1 MQTGRIRAPKGTI
14 LWAALVITLVLPL
27 AAGATTAVESFV
39 LQCATGCDA
48 VATAVRA
55 IPGARVSQVYQN
67 IPGLA
72 VTLPVSAVPT
82 IQGRS
87 DVVGMTKDLAVKLP
101 PPADVQKLPSAASS
115 QVFTA
120 AQLPGFIGARPA
132 DYSFN
137 NNLINATALQ
147 SQGILGNGVVVA
159 IIDSGTANNPSVVPA
174 LSGTVIGGESFVTG
188 DTVTSATSTLNGDH
202 GTWVGTVIAGHA
214 IFLFPTTSTLVQ
226 SLLLHA
232 PSSVVPCSALGCPS
246 NLSGVPMV
254 GVAPAASIYALKVF
268 PSTSDSTSSSIILAG
283 MDRALTLRHNF
294 NNGMPSVPTNPG
306 CGAENNPCVFN
317 SLPIQV
323 VNLSLGGG
331 TLFAGHDL
339 EDQVVLQMLQAG
351 ITVSIAAGNDGP
363 GALTVGSP
371 GTGFGSLTM
380 AAASSAA
387 HERVLRDIQFGLG
400 IGSLWRPFSGLQT
413 ATFSSRGPV
422 PDGRVGPA
430 ISANGFAT
438 YAQAAGGGI
447 SLVSGT
453 SFSTPTAA
461 GAAALLRQKFPNA
474 TAVQIRNALVAGAN
488 PNAFADGSG
497 RIDRGDGL
505 LDVSGA
511 AAKLTAGNV
520 SPFLPFGLGLPSVPL
535 NLLTLGI
542 TPVNFSGNTATTH
555 LSNLKP
561 GQVSQLYVL
570 TQDNIDDLTV
580 TVKNITPAL
589 PPASQNQL
597 FGDDVFLTVDDAY
610 TSFAVVR
617 ASGFLVSDSTFDVP
631 LPLAGLVRVAV
642 QGDTTNAGNISC
654 DVVIQRHNAT
664 LNAPTSIG
672 QIKQG
677 QDTAVRI
684 QVPAGTSQLSFLLS
698 WLLEWG
704 NYPTNDLDLV
714 LEDPNGNI
722 DFDGATLSTPERAT
736 VNNPTPGI
744 WTAHIQGFQINALF
758 NVFNSDIWTLRA
770 SADGHRLA
778 PLP

>member
-1 MQTGRIRAPKGTI
+1 MQARRIVPKGSM
-14 LWAALVITLVLPL
+14 LWAAVFITLVLPM
-27 AAGATTAVESFV
+27 AAGAKTAVESFV
-39 LQCATGCDA
+39 LQCASGCGS
-48 VATAVRA
+48 VAAAVRQ
-55 IPGARVSQVYQN
+55 IPGATVNQIYQN

-72 VTLPVSAVPT
+72 VTLPVSAVPA
-82 IQGRS
+82 IQGRV

-101 PPADVQKLPSAASS
+101 KPTDVQKLPTASGS

-137 NNLINATALQ
+137 NNLINATSLQ
-147 SQGILGNGVVVA
+147 NQGILGNGVVVA
-159 IIDSGTANNPSVVPA
+159 VIDSGTANNPTVVPA
-174 LSGTVIGGESFVTG
+174 LSGTVIGGESLVTG
-188 DTVTSATSTLNGDH
+188 DAVTSATSTLNGDH

-214 IFLFPTTSTLVQ
+214 IFLFDNTSTLVQ
-226 SLLLHA
+226 SLLVNA

-246 NLSGVPMV
+246 NLSGIPMV
-254 GVAPAASIYALKVF
+254 GVAPAASIYAIKVF
-268 PSTSDSTSSSIILAG
+268 PSTSDSTTSSIILAG
-283 MDRALTLRHNF
+283 MDRALTLRRNF

-306 CGAENNPCVFN
+306 CGGENNPCVYN

-363 GALTVGSP
+363 GALTIGSP

-380 AAASSAA
+380 AAASSAP
-387 HERVLRDIQFGLG
+387 HERVLRDVQFGLG
-400 IGSLWRPFSGLQT
+400 IGALWRPFSGLQT
-413 ATFSSRGPV
+413 ATFSSRGPT
-422 PDGRVGPA
+422 PDGRVGVA
-430 ISANGFAT
+430 LSANGFAT
-438 YAQAAGGGI
+438 YAEAAGGGI

-461 GAAALLRQKFPNA
+461 GAAALLRQKFPHA
-474 TAVQIRNALVAGAN
+474 TATQIRNALVAGAN

-505 LDVSGA
+505 LDVTAA

-520 SPFLPFGLGLPSVPL
+520 SPFLPVGLGLPSVPL
-535 NLLTLGI
+535 NLLPLGI

-570 TQDNIDDLTV
+570 TQDSTDDLTV
-580 TVKNITPAL
+580 TIENVTPAL

-597 FGDDVFLTVDDAY
+597 FGDDIFLTVDDAY

-617 ASGFLVSDSTFDVP
+617 ASGFIIPDTTFDVP

-664 LNAPTSIG
+664 LTAPTSVG
-672 QIKQG
+672 KIKQG
-677 QDTAVRI
+677 QDTAIRL

-714 LEDPNGNI
+714 LEDPNGNVI
-722 DFDGATLSTPERAT
+722 LDGATLSTPERAT
-736 VNNPTPGI
+736 VANPTPGV

-758 NVFNSDIWTLRA
+758 DVFNADVFTLRA

>member
-1 MQTGRIRAPKGTI
+1 MQTGRLRLPKVSI
-14 LWAALVITLVLPL
+14 LWAAIGIALALPW

-39 LQCATGCDA
+39 LQCSPGCDA
-48 VATAVRA
+48 AAAAIRQ
-55 IPGARVSQVYQN
+55 IPGARVNQVYQN
-67 IPGLA
+67 VPGLA
-72 VTLPVSAVPT
+72 VTLPVSAVPAV
-82 IQGRS
+82 QGRS
-87 DVVGMTKDLAVKLP
+87 DIVGMTKDLPVSLP
-101 PPADVQKLPSAASS
+101 PPADAQNLPAASGS

-120 AQLPGFIGARPA
+120 AQLPGFIASRPA

-137 NNLINATALQ
+137 NDLINATALQ

-159 IIDSGTANNPSVVPA
+159 VIDSGTANNPAVVPA
-174 LSGTVIGGESFVTG
+174 LAGTVIGGESFVPG
-188 DTVTSATSTLNGDH
+188 DPVASATSTQNGDH

-214 IFLFPTTSTLVQ
+214 IFLFPNASTLVQ
-226 SLLLHA
+226 SLQIHA
-232 PSSVVPCSALGCPS
+232 PSSVIPCALLGCPTT
-246 NLSGVPMV
+246 LSGVPMI

-268 PSTSDSTSSSIILAG
+268 PSFSDSTSNSIILAG
-283 MDRALTLRHNF
+283 MDRAITLRRNF
-294 NNGMPSVPTNPG
+294 NNGMPSVPANPG

-339 EDQVVLQMLQAG
+339 EDQLTLQMLQVG
-351 ITVSIAAGNDGP
+351 ITVAIAASNDGP

-371 GTGFGSLTM
+371 GSGFGSLTL
-380 AAASSAA
+380 AAASTAA
-387 HERVLRDIQFGLG
+387 HERVLRDLQFGLG

-413 ATFSSRGPV
+413 ATFSSRGPT
-422 PDGRVGPA
+422 PDGRAGNAV
-430 ISANGFAT
+430 SANGFAT
-438 YAQAAGGGI
+438 YAQGASGGI
-447 SLVSGT
+447 ALVSGT

-461 GAAALLRQKFPNA
+461 GAAALLRQKFPGA
-474 TAVQIRNALVAGAN
+474 TATQIRNALVGGAN
-488 PNAFADGSG
+488 AGAFADGSG
-497 RIDRGDGL
+497 RIDRGEGL
-505 LDVSGA
+505 LDVAAA
-511 AAKLTAGNV
+511 AAKLTTGNV
-520 SPFLPFGLGLPSVPL
+520 SPFLPFGLGLPSIPL
-535 NLLTLGI
+535 NLLPLGI
-542 TPVNFSGNTATTH
+542 TPVSFSGNTSTTH

-561 GQVSQLYVL
+561 GQVTQLYVL
-570 TQDNIDDLTV
+570 TQDSTDDLAV
-580 TVKNITPAL
+580 TVKNVAPAL

-610 TSFAVVR
+610 TSFNVTR
-617 ASGFLVSDSTFDVP
+617 ASGFIVADTTFDVP

-654 DVVIQRHNAT
+654 DVVIQRHNAALT
-664 LNAPTSIG
+664 APTSVGKIM
-672 QIKQG
+672 QG

-736 VNNPTPGI
+736 VTNPTPGV

-758 NVFNSDIWTLRA
+758 NVFNADIWTLRA
-770 SADGHRLA
+770 SADGHRLS